1 MTKDDEIKV
10 WTSKT
15 EMILK
20 QWAEKAAC
28 YRVMHNKAFEFFKI
42 KNRWFTIPVIIC
54 STLAGCANFSQ
65 GAVKGSDFENY
76 FPIVIGSVNLF
87 AGMLSTIHQTL
98 KYPSLE
104 ESHRISSISFG
115 KFSRNISLE
124 LGLPPQDRS
133 ASGVD
138 YLRQARAEFD
148 RLLEQSPHVPRHIIE
163 EFDKLWGDVD
173 VCKPDIL
180 SVKPVKIY
188 DENSFLIQ
196 ISNSLKNQNNSQ
208 NGSSTNRSDIEEG
221 IQQI

>member
-1 MTKDDEIKV
+1 MSAEDEIKV
-10 WTSKT
+10 WNSKT
-15 EMILK
+15 EIVLK

-28 YRVMHNKAFEFFKI
+28 YRVMHNKAYEFFKI

-65 GAVKGSDFENY
+65 GAVKGSDFEDY
-76 FPIVIGSVNLF
+76 FPVLIGSVNLF

-115 KFSRNISLE
+115 KFSRNVSLE

-133 ASGVD
+133 SNGVD

-163 EFDKLWGDVD
+163 EFDKLWGHVD
-173 VCKPDIL
+173 ICKPDIL

-188 DENSFLIQ
+188 DENSFMIQ
-196 ISNSLKNQNNSQ
+196 ITNSGNGTTRDNNGDVE
-208 NGSSTNRSDIEEG
+208 NCGL
-221 IQQI
+221 QQI